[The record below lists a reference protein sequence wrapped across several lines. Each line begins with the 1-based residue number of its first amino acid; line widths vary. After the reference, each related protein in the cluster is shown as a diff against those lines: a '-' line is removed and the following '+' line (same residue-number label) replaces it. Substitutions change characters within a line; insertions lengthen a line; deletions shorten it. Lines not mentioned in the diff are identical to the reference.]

1 MPYPFAPLPTFWEL
15 KSILEQEFGCEFKED
30 LTILDVDKNYAYSVT
45 YFERD
50 MGGEI
55 LDCVVLFPEDE
66 NERVQLTLLH
76 SVIHRL
82 RLDPRRFG
90 LDLVDFECTDPV

>member
-1 MPYPFAPLPTFWEL
+1 MPYPFAPLPTFREL

-30 LTILDVDKNYAYSVT
+30 VLILDLIHNYAYSVT

-50 MGGEI
+50 MAGEI
-55 LDCVVLFPEDE
+55 LDCIVLFPEDE
-66 NERVQLTLLH
+66 NERVQLTLLQN
-76 SVIHRL
+76 IIYRL

-90 LDLVDFECTDPV
+90 LDLDNFE

>member
-1 MPYPFAPLPTFWEL
+1 MPYPFAPLPTFREL
-15 KSILEQEFGCEFKED
+15 KTILEEEFGCEFKKD
-30 LTILDVDKNYAYSVT
+30 LVILDLIRNYVYSVT

-55 LDCVVLFPEDE
+55 LNCVVLFPDDE
-66 NERVQLTLLH
+66 NERVQLMLLQN
-76 SVIHRL
+76 IIRRL

-90 LDLVDFECTDPV
+90 LDLDDFE

>member
-1 MPYPFAPLPTFWEL
+1 LPYPFAPLPTFAEL
-15 KSILEQEFGCEFKED
+15 KRILEEEFGCEFKQD
-30 LTILDVDKNYAYSVT
+30 LLILNELNHNTYSIT

-50 MGGEI
+50 MAGEL
-55 LDCVVLFPEDE
+55 LDCVVIFPEDE
-66 NERVQLTLLH
+66 DERVQLTVLR

-90 LDLVDFECTDPV
+90 LDLDSFD

>member
-1 MPYPFAPLPTFWEL
+1 MPYPFAPLPTFREL
-15 KSILEQEFGCEFKED
+15 KSILEEEFGCEFKED
-30 LTILDVDKNYAYSVT
+30 LTILDVAKNYAYSVT

-50 MGGEI
+50 MGGDI

-66 NERVQLTLLH
+66 SERVQLTLLQ
-76 SVIHRL
+76 VIIQRL

-90 LDLVDFECTDPV
+90 LELDDFE